1 MTRKI
6 CVVTGTRAEFGLLQW
21 LMEAI
26 DDHTELDLQLVAT
39 GMHLSPEF
47 GSTFHEIE
55 EAGLKIDEK
64 VEMLLSSDTGVAI
77 SKSTGLGIIGFA
89 DVFDR
94 LKPDMVVVLGDRFE
108 IFAAASAATF
118 AGIPIAHLHG
128 GEITE
133 GAFDEALRHS
143 VTKMSHLHFVA
154 AEPYRQ
160 RVVQLGEVPDR
171 VFNVGGLGV
180 DAIRR
185 TKLMARSDLEA
196 SLGLKFEKR
205 NLLVTFHPVTLEGPS
220 KSAEQLR
227 ELLTVLS
234 ELKETALI
242 ITLPNADSGGREL
255 AGILKAFAKKQK
267 NIWVFESLGQLR
279 YLSCLSNVDGVIGNS
294 SSGLTEAPSFKIG
307 TINIGDRQTGRLKAD
322 SVISCEATAK
332 SIRSALAKLYS
343 TAFQASLTNVRNPY
357 GDGQAVEAIVEI
369 LSKYPL
375 NNILKKP
382 FYDIH
387 SKKTR

>member
-1 MTRKI
+1 
-6 CVVTGTRAEFGLLQW
+6 
-21 LMEAI
+21 
-26 DDHTELDLQLVAT
+26 
-39 GMHLSPEF
+39 
-47 GSTFHEIE
+47 
-55 EAGLKIDEK
+55 
-64 VEMLLSSDTGVAI
+64 
-77 SKSTGLGIIGFA
+77 
-89 DVFDR
+89 
-94 LKPDMVVVLGDRFE
+94 
-108 IFAAASAATF
+108 
-118 AGIPIAHLHG
+118 
-128 GEITE
+128 
-133 GAFDEALRHS
+133 
-143 VTKMSHLHFVA
+143 MSF
-154 AEPYRQ
+154 
-160 RVVQLGEVPDR
+160 
-171 VFNVGGLGV
+171 
-180 DAIRR
+180 
-185 TKLMARSDLEA
+185 
-196 SLGLKFEKR
+196 
-205 NLLVTFHPVTLEGPS
+205 
-220 KSAEQLR
+220 
-227 ELLTVLS
+227 
-234 ELKETALI
+234 
-242 ITLPNADSGGREL
+242 
-255 AGILKAFAKKQK
+255 LKAFAKKQK